1 MMFFKNFIKK
11 FASQYSKLQLYEI
24 ILKKRISF
32 WRKNDYMMNKCL
44 WRCRKRCRWVIV
56 YSVLLCQM
64 EVTSSLLLSKFR
76 INIHFLMKNSNHFD
90 FIID

>member
-1 MMFFKNFIKK
+1 MNIF
-11 FASQYSKLQLYEI
+11 LE
-24 ILKKRISF
+24 KKRLYDEQMF
-32 WRKNDYMMNKCL
+32 VT
-44 WRCRKRCRWVIV
+44 CRKHCRWVIV
-56 YSVLLCQM
+56 YSLLLCQM